1 MGIDPFEG
9 STPMITNNNENGG
22 YRTPSKPPKNEI
34 KWKFDP
40 LRVFRTILFVW
51 MALVEELFENPHVSI
66 WGFTFF
72 FAIPI
77 LILISLAV
85 SLLLVGSVSLWGY
98 HILFWY
104 SMPFIGLWIYKSL
117 HLDNP
122 LIWGKFQDW
131 VKKRTE

>member
-1 MGIDPFEG
+1 M
-9 STPMITNNNENGG
+9 TTNNNENGG
-22 YRTPSKPPKNEI
+22 YRTPSKPPKMKSNGSLIHFEYFARSFLFG
-34 KWKFDP
+34 WLL
-40 LRVFRTILFVW
+40 LRNFLKIR
-51 MALVEELFENPHVSI
+51 MYQI